1 MWVEE
6 TKKGKYKYIERYT
19 DPLTG
24 KYKRVSIV
32 LDKNTAQARKQAQA
46 ILQERITEAM
56 IPHTDDIMLSKL
68 IELYYQEQSQT
79 LKPST
84 YDRNYRVCINIAK
97 LLGNDVLVG
106 SLNSGYIRKCFMGSG
121 KDAVTLNEYLIR
133 LKALLRWAYRNDYIA
148 DISYLDKI
156 ERFRTDPHRL
166 KIQDKFLEASEL
178 SDLLY
183 GMKVTKWRKLSEF
196 LALSGLRFGEAAA
209 LELSDIDLKE
219 RLIHVNKTYD
229 QGHDLVTSTK
239 TQQSNRNVYMQ
250 DQLYKLCRQ
259 LKAERIGD
267 NLVVMSK
274 IFFPGTRRQH
284 IEFDCYAKYLRETSE
299 KIIGRRITPHTL
311 RHTHAS
317 LMMEQGIDVDTI
329 SRRLGHA
336 DSRITK
342 EIYLHVTKK
351 LQEKERQRIKEMK
364 LI

>member
-24 KYKRVSIV
+24 KYRRVSIV

-46 ILQERITEAM
+46 ALQERINASM
-56 IPHTDDIMLSKL
+56 SPHKADITLAAL
-68 IELYYQEQSQT
+68 IELYYQEQKQT

-84 YDRNYRVCINIAK
+84 YDRNHKVCLSIAK
-97 LLGNDVLVG
+97 ILTPDILVG
-106 SLNSGYIRKCFMGSG
+106 NLNAGHIRKSFMESG
-121 KDAVTLNEYLIR
+121 KEAVTLNEYLIR
-133 LKALLRWAYRNDYIA
+133 LKAMLRWGYRNDYIT

-156 ERFRTDPHRL
+156 ERFRAEPHRL

-178 SDLLY
+178 SDLLS
-183 GMKVTKWRKLSEF
+183 GMKVAKWRKLTEF

-209 LELSDIDLKE
+209 LELSDVDLKE
-219 RLIHVNKTYD
+219 RTVHVNKTYD

-239 TQQSNRNVYMQ
+239 TQRSNRDVYMQ
-250 DQLYKLCRQ
+250 DQLYRLCRQ

-267 NLVVMSK
+267 NVIVMST

-284 IEFDCYAKYLRETSE
+284 IEFDCYSKYLRETSE